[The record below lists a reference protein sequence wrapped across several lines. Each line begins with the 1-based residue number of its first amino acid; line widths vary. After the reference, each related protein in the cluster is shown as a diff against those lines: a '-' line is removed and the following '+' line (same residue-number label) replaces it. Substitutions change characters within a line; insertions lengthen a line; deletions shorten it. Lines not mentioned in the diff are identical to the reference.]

1 MHSQTCTGA
10 VIAGMD
16 YATLKALK
24 PSEFTEAAD
33 GYRSVSSMA
42 DHAYASAESQIT
54 TRLRGGLKGKA
65 VEAAVEQLLL
75 LAQNFHYT
83 QVECGLAA
91 TSLNALAASLTT
103 AKSKLDAALS
113 DAEAA
118 KFSVGADGSVSYPPA
133 GEEKDGKLP
142 DGGTVSGSAKGKPSG
157 NVIDPTKDANDLSAA
172 LERQAA
178 NIHPNPNFGKAV
190 EIANRIAQA
199 VAEATEADAQW
210 APRLRK
216 LKADDDLVVSEED
229 WADVQADTCQVQ
241 SGAKDYLAH
250 IKPPPPKGSGPTLNA
265 EWWNGLSAQER
276 EAYITLQPASV
287 GAMNGLPAEVR
298 DSANRTVLAETHGA
312 YRTELNGIPK
322 EPQPKYHYVQRGRA
336 WMREETDEWSAW
348 SKKYEDRKAHLKDRL
363 NGMEA
368 IQARFD
374 NTGARGLPQAYLL
387 GFDAEANHDGR
398 VILANGNPDTA
409 DHTSI
414 FVPGTKTTL
423 GSIEDEAAKSDALWR
438 EAHAMV
444 PGQTVSTITWFDYD
458 APRSAK
464 PGDSGDVV
472 PEAVHDKYA
481 QKAAPTLR
489 EFLDGAEAA
498 HQAARGDSAHTTL
511 IGHSY
516 GSTVIGDTAKYRSEY
531 ADTWADP
538 LPVEDVIAVGSPG
551 MQADRAGDLGFQPKH
566 VWAMEGGGDDNFVTG
581 GGRLVGLGDN
591 WTIPT
596 DESFGANKMH
606 SDSPGHG
613 NFWDEQEGKPS
624 ISLSNQAAVIAGL
637 YEEVELDRKASH

>member
-1 MHSQTCTGA
+1 
-10 VIAGMD
+10 MD

-42 DHAYASAESQIT
+42 DNAYASAEQQIT
-54 TRLRGGLKGKA
+54 TRLRSGLSGKA
-65 VEAAVEQLLL
+65 VDAAVEQLQL
-75 LAQNFHYT
+75 LAKNFHYT

-103 AKSKLDAALS
+103 AKSKLDAAVS

-157 NVIDPTKDANDLSAA
+157 NVIDPAKDANDLSAA

-199 VAEATEADAQW
+199 VAEATEADTQW
-210 APRLRK
+210 APKLRK
-216 LKADDDLVVSEED
+216 LKADDDFVVSESD
-229 WADVQADTCQVQ
+229 WADVAADTGQVQ
-241 SGAKDYLAH
+241 AGAKDYLAH
-250 IKPPPPKGSGPTLNA
+250 IKPPPPKGSDPTLNA
-265 EWWNGLSAQER
+265 EWWNGLSDRER

-287 GAMNGLPAEVR
+287 GAMNGLPADAR
-298 DSANRTVLAETHGA
+298 DSANRTVLAETHGL
-312 YRTELNGIPK
+312 YKTELNAIPK
-322 EPQPKYHYVQRGRA
+322 EPEPRYHYVQRGRA
-336 WMREETDEWSAW
+336 WMREETDAWSAW
-348 SKKYEDRKAHLKDRL
+348 NDKHGDRKAHLEDRL
-363 NGMEA
+363 QGMDT
-368 IQARFD
+368 IQKRFD
-374 NTGARGLPQAYLL
+374 ESAERGLPQAYLL
-387 GFDAEANHDGR
+387 GFDAEANNDGR

-409 DHTSI
+409 DHTAV

-438 EAHAMV
+438 ESSAMA
-444 PGQTVSTITWFDYD
+444 PGKSVSTITWFDYD
-458 APRSAK
+458 APNTIVS
-464 PGDSGDVV
+464 
-472 PEAVHDKYA
+472 EATQDKWA
-481 QKAAPTLR
+481 QQGAPTLR
-489 EFLDGAEAA
+489 QFLDGTDAA
-498 HQAARGDSAHTTL
+498 HRSTTGDSSHTTL
-511 IGHSY
+511 MGHSY
-516 GSTVIGDTAKYRSEY
+516 GSTLIGDTAKYRSEY
-531 ADTWADP
+531 ADSWADP
-538 LPVEDVIAVGSPG
+538 MPVDDVVVAGSPG
-551 MQADRAGDLGFQPKH
+551 MQADHAADLGFKPKH

-581 GGRLVGLGDN
+581 GGRFAGLGDN

-596 DESFGANKMH
+596 DESFGANKMR

-613 NFWDEQEGKPS
+613 NFWDEEDGRA
-624 ISLSNQAAVIAGL
+624 SLSLRNQAAVIAGRYDQVDL
-637 YEEVELDRKASH
+637 ERAAPH